1 MNIDVTEAVW
11 IDDQPAVDLDEL
23 SQLAGLPREVVE
35 ELVDC
40 GVLAPLPGAPKW
52 QFPGACVTTVR
63 IARRVRQDF
72 ELESDALAIVMKL
85 VERIQ
90 HLESTVRDLKARGAR

>member
-1 MNIDVTEAVW
+1 MKVDVAEAVW
-11 IDDQPAVDLDEL
+11 AEEPAVDLDAL

-40 GVLAPLPGAPKW
+40 GVLAPLPGTPQW
-52 QFPGACVTTVR
+52 QFPGNCVTTVR
-63 IARRVRQDF
+63 IARRLRQDF
-72 ELESDALAIVMKL
+72 ELASDALAIVMTL

-90 HLESTVRDLKARGAR
+90 RLESTVRDLKARGAR

>member
-1 MNIDVTEAVW
+1 MKIDVAEAVW
-11 IDDQPAVDLDEL
+11 AEDQPAVDLEAL

-40 GVLAPLPGAPKW
+40 GVLAPLRGAPQW
-52 QFPGACVTTVR
+52 QFPGDCVATVR

-72 ELESDALAIVMKL
+72 ELESDALAVVMKL

-90 HLESTVRDLKARGAR
+90 RLEATVRDLKARGAH